1 MKLPQ
6 QCIRIFWVL
15 ALTASTLAFTSNA
28 SAQTD
33 NTDNFAGTYSFPGAP
48 KLSTGGTLGQIRASF
63 RYPNSA
69 YATGGVSL
77 RNRGAGNI
85 SVSGL
90 PGPTTAAFLYWAV
103 ITPTAA
109 VPAAAS
115 NIQIQRLFPGASAA
129 VVIPGVPV
137 GAGPGPCWLAGSTV
151 TVFRAMVPLAVAT
164 GNGSYQLTILPGGT
178 GLANGAN
185 PWAAPFVTP
194 AWEGASLVLIGPGTG
209 LVSIYDTPLAGRTFV
224 APLNYSLILPV
235 PTAAGRTLLF
245 DNIGAD
251 GQHGFGRNDFNVG
264 IADETT
270 TIGILPIAGP
280 GSDYNDS
287 DWNGSSGLPLP
298 ELWDDTG
305 HDITAAAPPG
315 TNLLNVRITQGGGGV
330 LDCLVPV
337 ANVLQQ

>member
-1 MKLPQ
+1 MKFPQ
-6 QCIRIFWVL
+6 QYKPLSWVL
-15 ALTASTLAFTSNA
+15 ALTATLAFTSNA
-28 SAQTD
+28 VAQTD
-33 NTDNFAGTYSFPGAP
+33 NKYAGSYSFPGAP
-48 KLSTGGTLGQIRASF
+48 KLSDNGPLGLIKPSLRFTAST
-63 RYPNSA
+63 
-69 YATGGVSL
+69 YATGGVAL

-90 PGPTTAAFLYWAV
+90 PGATTAAFLYWSV

-109 VPAAAS
+109 VPAAAA
-115 NIQIQRLFPGASAA
+115 NVQIQRLFPGASAP
-129 VVIPGVPV
+129 VVVPGVRV

-151 TVFRAMVPLAVAT
+151 TVFRAAVPLAVAT

-185 PWAAPFVTP
+185 PWAAPLVTP
-194 AWEGASLVLIGPGTG
+194 AWEGASLVLIGRGAGT
-209 LVSIYDTPLAGRTFV
+209 VSIFDVGLSGRTFV
-224 APLNYSLILPV
+224 APFKYSLNLPV
-235 PTAAGRTLLF
+235 ATVAGRTVLF

-251 GQHGFGRNDFNVG
+251 GQHGFGRDDFNVG

-270 TIGILPIAGP
+270 TIGVLPIAGP
-280 GSDYNDS
+280 GSNYNDS

-305 HDITAAAPPG
+305 HDITTAVPPG
-315 TNLLNVRITQGGGGV
+315 TNVLNISITQGGGGI

-337 ANVLQQ
+337 ANVLQE

>member
-1 MKLPQ
+1 MNFPQ
-6 QCIRIFWVL
+6 QCTRLSWVL
-15 ALTASTLAFTSNA
+15 ALTATLAFTSNA
-28 SAQTD
+28 VAQKD
-33 NTDNFAGTYSFPGAP
+33 NTDNYAGSYSFPGAP
-48 KLSTGGTLGQIRASF
+48 KLSDNGSLGTIKPSIRYA
-63 RYPNSA
+63 NSA

-90 PGPTTAAFLYWAV
+90 PGATTAAFLYWAV

-109 VPAAAS
+109 VPAAAA
-115 NIQIQRLFPGASAA
+115 NVQIQRLFPGTSAA
-129 VVIPGVPV
+129 VVVPGVPV

-151 TVFRAMVPLAVAT
+151 TVFRAVVPLAVAT

-185 PWAAPFVTP
+185 PWAAPLVTP
-194 AWEGASLVLIGPGTG
+194 AWEGASLVLVGPGAG
-209 LVSIYDTPLAGRTFV
+209 VVSIFDAGLAGRTFV
-224 APLNYSLILPV
+224 APFNYSLALPV
-235 PTAAGRTLLF
+235 ATAAGRNVLF

-280 GSDYNDS
+280 GSNYSDS

-305 HDITAAAPPG
+305 HDITAAVPPG

-337 ANVLQQ
+337 ANVLQE

>member
-1 MKLPQ
+1 MKLPYQ
-6 QCIRIFWVL
+6 PMQLSWAL
-15 ALTASTLAFTSNA
+15 ALTAALAFTSNTF
-28 SAQTD
+28 AQTENVD
-33 NTDNFAGTYSFPGAP
+33 NYAGTYSFPGAP
-48 KLSTGGTLGQIRASF
+48 KLTNTQPIAPIKPSF
-63 RYPNSA
+63 RYANSA
-69 YATGGVSL
+69 YATGGVAL

-90 PGPTTAAFLYWAV
+90 PGATTAAFLYWAV

-109 VPAAAS
+109 VPAAAA
-115 NIQIQRLFPGASAA
+115 NIQIQRLFPGVSAA
-129 VVIPGVPV
+129 VVIPGVAV

-151 TVFRAMVPLAVAT
+151 TVFRAAVPLGIAT
-164 GNGSYQLTILPGGT
+164 GNGSYQLTIPPGGT

-185 PWAAPFVTP
+185 PWTAPFITP
-194 AWEGASLVLIGPGTG
+194 AWEGASLVLVGPGTG
-209 LVSIYDTPLAGRTFV
+209 IVSIYDAGLAGRTFV
-224 APLNYSLILPV
+224 APFNYSLALPV
-235 PTAAGRTLLF
+235 ATVAGRNVLV

-251 GQHGFGRNDFNVG
+251 GQHGFGRLDFNVG

-270 TIGILPIAGP
+270 TVGVLPIAGP
-280 GSDYNDS
+280 GSNYSDS

-315 TNLLNVRITQGGGGV
+315 TNLLNFRITQGGGGV